1 MSSVGV
7 LFIHRHVHSLGPVAI
22 ATELFDR
29 LDEVYSSGVLTAH
42 LEPAFAQVRKHRP
55 MLISGKFLLVLT
67 YSDFSELNILV
78 DGDSGSIIGVIDWTD
93 AAF

>member
-1 MSSVGV
+1 
-7 LFIHRHVHSLGPVAI
+7 
-22 ATELFDR
+22 
-29 LDEVYSSGVLTAH
+29 
-42 LEPAFAQVRKHRP
+42 